1 MIPAYPQHS
10 YYQYLEPMTPV
21 SIPDFRNPDT
31 HLILLTEEPLLTVT
45 LLSISS
51 RHMKLS
57 GPGAESRAYSIH
69 ERLWSH
75 LKGMIERLQWGQ
87 EQFGGGFSGGGAVT
101 LNDIN
106 PTGGRYSW
114 IGSLRSLGT
123 VEALLQLTEWHPRAL
138 HFPPG
143 DDDNKLIDDLRA
155 NRDQEADPAGV
166 LQQEKSQF
174 AISSWLEPAWRS
186 DRMCWMLLGSAQ
198 ALAFELG
205 VFDEKQIIRQERA
218 SEPERARQRRVRR
231 LLLIYIS
238 QNSGRLGITS
248 MLPLERWKDEDDRPP
263 SLETAHLTK
272 GALLVDTMQHCWLE
286 IAGIMSRLNQ
296 KLFLTKEMTREL
308 IKRNVYRAE
317 IDAIMPQMLAFKEKF
332 LKTPVSPLMRHVIHI
347 EYEYTRMYVMSLA
360 LQAVVDQWT
369 QISND
374 QAPAHPPQVV
384 PGQFDQLIALYKP
397 NEKYIHE
404 VGDAARS
411 ILRNVLDGL
420 VPGNYLRHAPVR
432 TYLRILSAMI
442 FLLKRFAFGATEDEA
457 RESLELLDRTVQCL
471 KVCVVDDVHISNT
484 ISTTLQSLVLS
495 IRRSFLRFSSTTN
508 VPESDSRERTPQ
520 RSRQETP
527 HHTEQQAH
535 DQNQRTQGTAPA
547 QPFGYNFDHNQ
558 ATYQDPLA
566 GIPAQPINPNLG
578 ISYMPPPPSMYP
590 YFSNGG
596 MGNADTANGFDESNA
611 PDWFALPLDT
621 FFNTSAET
629 AVDQGFGGLGPMV
642 GDSDMLD
649 MILDGQ
655 YDNMVNQGMQQ
666 GHGQYPA
673 I

>member
-1 MIPAYPQHS
+1 
-10 YYQYLEPMTPV
+10 
-21 SIPDFRNPDT
+21 
-31 HLILLTEEPLLTVT
+31 
-45 LLSISS
+45 
-51 RHMKLS
+51 MKLS

-69 ERLWSH
+69 EKLWSH

-87 EQFGGGFSGGGAVT
+87 EQFGGGFAGGGAVT

-114 IGSLRSLGT
+114 VGSLRSLGT
-123 VEALLQLTEWHPRAL
+123 VEALLLLTEWHPRAL

-143 DDDNKLIDDLRA
+143 DDDNKLINDDMRSFPDGNTDA
-155 NRDQEADPAGV
+155 AGI
-166 LQQEKSQF
+166 LQQEHNKN

-186 DRMCWMLLGSAQ
+186 DRMCWMLLGNAQ

-205 VFDEKQIIRQERA
+205 VFDEKQILRQQKA

-231 LLLIYIS
+231 LLLVYVA

-248 MLPLERWKDEDDRPP
+248 MLPLKQWMDKDDRPP
-263 SLETAHLTK
+263 ALDPIHPQQ
-272 GALLVDTMQHCWLE
+272 GAPLVDAMQHCWLA
-286 IAGIMSRLNQ
+286 IAGIMSWLNQ
-296 KLFLTKEMTREL
+296 KLFLTKEMTRDL
-308 IKRNVYRAE
+308 IKRNMYRTE
-317 IDAIMPQMLAFKEKF
+317 IDAIMPEMLAFKETF
-332 LKTPVSPLMRHVIHI
+332 DRTPLSPVMRHIIQI
-347 EYEYTRMYVMSLA
+347 EYDYTRMYIMSLA

-369 QISND
+369 HISNEH
-374 QAPAHPPQVV
+374 APPHPPQVV

-397 NEKYIHE
+397 NEKYIRE

-432 TYLRILSAMI
+432 TYFRILSAMI

-457 RESLELLDRTVQCL
+457 RESLELLDRTVHCL
-471 KVCVVDDVHISNT
+471 RVCVVDDVHLSNT
-484 ISTTLQSLVLS
+484 ISNSLQSLVLS

-508 VPESDSRERTPQ
+508 APESDSRDRTPQ

-527 HHTEQQAH
+527 YTGDQQIY
-535 DQNQRTQGTAPA
+535 DQNQRAQSTTSA
-547 QPFGYNFDHNQ
+547 QPFGYNFDHNHS
-558 ATYQDPLA
+558 TYQDPLA

-590 YFSNGG
+590 YFNTGG
-596 MGNADTANGFDESNA
+596 IGDTGPQSTMDEANVQ
-611 PDWFALPLDT
+611 DWFALPLDT
-621 FFNTSAET
+621 FFNTAAET
-629 AVDQGFGGLGPMV
+629 AVDQGFGGIGPMV

-649 MILDGQ
+649 MILNGQ
-655 YDNMVNQGMQQ
+655 YDNTMPSQHQGSNQYAGS
-666 GHGQYPA
+666 
-673 I
+673 